1 MAVDKDYTSMFADPI
16 TITVNSVAKALVRIN
31 QDTYGSEYLL
41 REATQEWRLKI
52 RNTSRKDAVQGQVD
66 RHNFEFT
73 QTVYATSTTA
83 QIVRKIYTVMEHS
96 RSDTVS
102 DPLNTFLGF
111 VAFHTSGN
119 ITRAL
124 NYES

>member
-1 MAVDKDYTSMFADPI
+1 MFADPQ
-16 TITVNSVAKALVRIN
+16 TITVNSVAKAMNRIN
-31 QDTYGSEYLL
+31 QDAYGSEYLL

-52 RNTSRKDAVQGQVD
+52 RNTSYTPKGGVLTD

-73 QTVYATSTTA
+73 QTIYATSTAA
-83 QIVRKIYTVMEHS
+83 QIIRKIYTVMEHS
-96 RSDTVS
+96 RSDTVT

-111 VAFHTSGN
+111 VAFQTSTN
-119 ITRAL
+119 ITKAL

>member
-1 MAVDKDYTSMFADPI
+1 MFADPI

-52 RNTSRKDAVQGQVD
+52 RNTSYTNAAGQLVD
-66 RHNFEFT
+66 RHNFEFVN
-73 QTVYATSTTA
+73 TVYATSTVPT
-83 QIVRKIYTVMEHS
+83 IVRKIYSVFENN
-96 RSDTVS
+96 RSDTS
-102 DPLNTFLGF
+102 ADPLNAFVGF
-111 VAFHTSGN
+111 VAFMTSGN
-119 ITRAL
+119 IQKAL